1 MEIKAETVSELQ
13 SFRASEPR
21 HTEDKKEKKKTKGK
35 LKTPGKMLLCVVD
48 SSLSPVTDL
57 CWPGHC
63 LGSQVRRWNLEEL
76 RGLQEAE
83 TSQPDKDAEN
93 FVLTRELHLP
103 EGLNPA
109 VLHPDRTLHVHQEP
123 WQRRRLRGSFIR
135 RMTEEKQE
143 EDTREHRGQR
153 RTRGCC

>member
-1 MEIKAETVSELQ
+1 M
-13 SFRASEPR
+13 
-21 HTEDKKEKKKTKGK
+21 
-35 LKTPGKMLLCVVD
+35 VD

-76 RGLQEAE
+76 RGLQEAK

-103 EGLNPA
+103 EGLNPD
-109 VLHPDRTLHVHQEP
+109 VRKLHVHQEP

-135 RMTEEKQE
+135 GMTEEKPE
-143 EDTREHRGQR
+143 EGVYSHTHENTEDREEHVDSADPA
-153 RTRGCC
+153 TLA